1 MERRGKNQK
10 RCESLNL
17 YFSENLNL
25 GLKNEGGGGGGGG
38 LDPRKM
44 SFIWNIESSG

>member
-17 YFSENLNL
+17 YFLENLNL
-25 GLKNEGGGGGGGG
+25 GLKDEAGGGGRGSRSKENEFY
-38 LDPRKM
+38 L
-44 SFIWNIESSG
+44 EY